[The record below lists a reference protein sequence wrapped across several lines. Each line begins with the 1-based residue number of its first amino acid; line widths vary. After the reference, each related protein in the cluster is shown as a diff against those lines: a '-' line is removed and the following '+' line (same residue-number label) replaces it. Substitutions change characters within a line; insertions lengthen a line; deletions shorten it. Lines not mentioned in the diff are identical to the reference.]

1 MLQAA
6 ALRVGSLSCGPSLS
20 ATRRVFSLSAALHAR
35 LHIPCFLP
43 DDFPANTYIHPHHH
57 HPSHPFLSTHPP
69 RIKNTMASN
78 PYVVPD
84 SDNDDDPDL
93 ALAIKLSLQEGPQP
107 QTGSRS
113 LPRRA
118 TYPSL
123 SVMGE
128 SSKSAAAKRKA
139 DLIVISDTES
149 DEDTAPPS
157 KKSQK
162 IAVRDDDN
170 QRDIPSA
177 SSSLLGLDRSQME
190 RERLARLS
198 IKSPVSAP
206 LDTRGKLRGIVPLAA
221 QRNDGKFV
229 SVGSFGKMPAA
240 ATTTNIAAPRASHH
254 ALEFPD
260 GVVKKTWVFN
270 TDRDGTD
277 IKFEEVLRKET
288 LIGAVLSAFQ
298 WDHEWLW
305 TKIPDGKLQRFVLV
319 MQAKGEAERAAILEV
334 LGGLP
339 KTTIVF
345 PNMEKGNHC
354 MHSKLMLLFH
364 RNRDTG
370 VEWLRIAIPSANLTD
385 YDWGEGGTM
394 ENTVFII
401 DLPKIRG
408 PAMPEETMF
417 QKELAFFCKASD
429 YPVDILTRLSE
440 YDFSA
445 TAPLAFVHTIC
456 GTHYG
461 PIITR
466 TGYGGLGT
474 AISALG
480 YNSGNGLELDAVS
493 SSIGATDKAFIMH
506 MYRAA
511 QGSNGIAEL
520 ARRPPV
526 KILTRKERERL
537 PKPKLPR
544 PVKGGVKRT
553 NWDDDDTVQAAS
565 ESDTESGDD
574 EETSWGRVK
583 SLFRLHFPSHNTVAT
598 SKGGTMGAGT
608 LCCMKEN
615 WEKSEYPRSVLRDCK
630 SVREG
635 IVMHNKILFAR
646 PARTA
651 LAKSGRRVEAWA
663 YVGSANFTVS
673 AW

>member
-1 MLQAA
+1 
-6 ALRVGSLSCGPSLS
+6 
-20 ATRRVFSLSAALHAR
+20 
-35 LHIPCFLP
+35 
-43 DDFPANTYIHPHHH
+43 
-57 HPSHPFLSTHPP
+57 
-69 RIKNTMASN
+69 MASD

-93 ALAIKLSLQEGPQP
+93 ALAIKLSLQQGPQP

-113 LPRRA
+113 LPRQRI
-118 TYPSL
+118 YPSL

-128 SSKSAAAKRKA
+128 SSNSAAAKRKA

-162 IAVRDDDN
+162 IAARDDD
-170 QRDIPSA
+170 QPDIPGV
-177 SSSLLGLDRSQME
+177 SSSLLGLDRGQME

-198 IKSPVSAP
+198 IKSPVSVP
-206 LDTRGKLRGIVPLAA
+206 LDARDKLRGIVPLAA
-221 QRNDGKFV
+221 QRNDKELV
-229 SVGSFGKMPAA
+229 SAGSFGKMSAA
-240 ATTTNIAAPRASHH
+240 TNIAAPRASHH

-270 TDRDGTD
+270 VDRDGTD
-277 IKFEEVLRKET
+277 VKFEEVLRKET

-319 MQAKGEAERAAILEV
+319 MQAKGEAEKEAILEV

-345 PNMEKGNHC
+345 PDMEKGHC

-364 RNRDTG
+364 RNRDTE

-401 DLPKIRG
+401 DLPKLRG
-408 PAMPEETMF
+408 PAMPEKTMF

-429 YPVDILTRLSE
+429 YPVDILTRLEE

-445 TAPLAFVHTIC
+445 TAPLAFVHSIC

-480 YNSGNGLELDAVS
+480 YNSGSGLELDVVTS
-493 SSIGATDKAFIMH
+493 SLGATDKAFIMH

-511 QGSNGIAEL
+511 QGFNGIAEL
-520 ARRPPV
+520 ARRPPL
-526 KILTRKERERL
+526 KILSRKQRERL
-537 PKPKLPR
+537 PKPKLPQ

-553 NWDDDDTVQAAS
+553 NWNDDDTMQAAS
-565 ESDTESGDD
+565 ESDTQSGEDVEHG

-598 SKGGTMGAGT
+598 SRGGTMGAGT
-608 LCCMKEN
+608 LCCIKEC
-615 WEKSEYPRSVLRDCK
+615 WEKSEYPRSVMRDCK

-635 IVMHNKILFAR
+635 IVMHNKMLFAR